1 MFSTKIASV
10 LAIIATLCF
19 LILIVL
25 QIAELLYYR
34 ADPSVWPG
42 SM

>member
-10 LAIIATLCF
+10 LATIATLCF
-19 LILIVL
+19 LTLIVL
-25 QIAELLYYR
+25 QIVELLYYR
-34 ADPSVWPG
+34 ADPSVWPA

>member
-10 LAIIATLCF
+10 LAIIATLFF
-19 LILIVL
+19 LTLIVL
-25 QIAELLYYR
+25 QIAELSYYR
-34 ADPSVWPG
+34 ADPSVWPT